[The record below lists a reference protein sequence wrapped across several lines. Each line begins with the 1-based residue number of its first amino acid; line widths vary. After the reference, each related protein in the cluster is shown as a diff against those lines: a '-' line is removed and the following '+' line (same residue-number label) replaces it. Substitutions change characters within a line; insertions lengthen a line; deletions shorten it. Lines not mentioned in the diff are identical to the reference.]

1 MAYRT
6 AGVIPSRNVVTAR
19 EGKGA
24 MPGYLRPSNQALLY
38 RSASANP
45 SVADD
50 RDQLAGMGVTLSGN
64 GMGDNGLSSP
74 GQIRRLARQVD
85 HLHTAQRGRLEG
97 FLGQLGATGSPNAN
111 PLPTGIS
118 MTVQEA
124 MRALPA
130 GSPMSSQ
137 STIIDRI
144 RRDQTDSWEISEA
157 YSGATLVYVAQLVRT
172 TPTGQH
178 MILLT
183 SDDLSTEQD
192 ARNYI
197 QAHEFAR
204 QAVQGKPP
212 RIIFNAN
219 LNENQSTT
227 RAKGLMG
234 LGNLGAS
241 AAVRRSLMVPN
252 VPGPAAA
259 WPGRYQPGGN
269 VTNLTNREV
278 QRLEMDGLGAMPS
291 TTTLLGVAAIVGAAV
306 LYFRR
311 K

>member
-6 AGVIPSRNVVTAR
+6 AGVVPSKHLVTAR
-19 EGKGA
+19 EGSGA
-24 MPGYLRPSNQALLY
+24 MPAHFRPQNQALLY

-45 SVADD
+45 SAADD
-50 RDQLAGMGVTLSGN
+50 RDQLAGMGVVLSGN
-64 GMGDNGLSSP
+64 GMGDNGLTSP
-74 GQIRRLARQVD
+74 GQTRRLARKVD
-85 HLHTAQRGRLEG
+85 HLHSAQRGKLEG
-97 FLGQLGATGSPNAN
+97 FLGQLGAAGSPNAN

-118 MTVQEA
+118 MSFNEA

-144 RRDQTDSWEISEA
+144 RRDLTDSWEISQA
-157 YSGATLVYVAQLVRT
+157 WSGATQVFVAQLVRT

-192 ARNYI
+192 ARSYI

-212 RIIFNAN
+212 RLQFNSDLTKA
-219 LNENQSTT
+219 Q
-227 RAKGLMG
+227 GLLG
-234 LGNLGAS
+234 LGNLGSS
-241 AAVRRSLMVPN
+241 AAVRRSLMVPT
-252 VPGPAAA
+252 VPGPSAA

-291 TTTLLGVAAIVGAAV
+291 TTTFLGLAALAGAAY
-306 LYFRR
+306 LYFKR

>member
-6 AGVIPSRNVVTAR
+6 SGIVPSKNLVTAR
-19 EGKGA
+19 EGRGA

-50 RDQLAGMGVTLSGN
+50 RDQLAGMGVVLSGN
-64 GMGDNGLSSP
+64 GMGDNGLTS
-74 GQIRRLARQVD
+74 GAELRRLAHRVD
-85 HLHTAQRGRLEG
+85 HLHTAQRAK
-97 FLGQLGATGSPNAN
+97 LGQLADAGSPNAN
-111 PLPTGIS
+111 PLPTGFS
-118 MTVQEA
+118 MSFQQA
-124 MRALPA
+124 MRSMPA
-130 GSPMSSQ
+130 GTPMSSQ
-137 STIIDRI
+137 STIVDRI
-144 RRDQTDSWEISEA
+144 RRDLTDSWEISQA
-157 YSGATLVYVAQLVRT
+157 WSGATSVYVAQLVRT

-178 MILLT
+178 MILVT
-183 SDDLSTEQD
+183 SDDLATEQD
-192 ARNYI
+192 ARSYI

-204 QAVQGKPP
+204 QSVQGTPP
-212 RIIFNAN
+212 RLLFNSNLMHSQGGAAAN
-219 LNENQSTT
+219 LS
-227 RAKGLMG
+227 
-234 LGNLGAS
+234 GAV
-241 AAVRRSLMVPN
+241 AQRSQVVPY

-278 QRLEMDGLGAMPS
+278 QKLEMDGLGAMPS
-291 TTTLLGVAAIVGAAV
+291 TTTMLGLAAIVGAAV

>member
-6 AGVIPSRNVVTAR
+6 AGVVPSKHLVTAR
-19 EGKGA
+19 EGRGS

-50 RDQLAGMGVTLSGN
+50 RDQLAGMGVVLSGN

-74 GQIRRLARQVD
+74 GQVRRMAHRVD
-85 HLHTAQRGRLEG
+85 HLHTAQRAKLEG
-97 FLGQLGATGSPNAN
+97 FLGQLGAAGSPNAN
-111 PLPTGIS
+111 PLPTGTS
-118 MTVQEA
+118 MTFQQA

-144 RRDQTDSWEISEA
+144 RRDQTDSWEISQA

-204 QAVQGKPP
+204 QSVQGKPP
-212 RIIFNAN
+212 RMLFNAD
-219 LNENQSTT
+219 LTKAQ
-227 RAKGLMG
+227 GLLG
-234 LGNLGAS
+234 LGNLGSGAT
-241 AAVRRSLMVPN
+241 VRRSLMVPD

-278 QRLEMDGLGAMPS
+278 QRLEMDGLGAMPTS
-291 TTTLLGVAAIVGAAV
+291 TTLLGVAALVGAAV

>member
-6 AGVIPSRNVVTAR
+6 AGVVPSKHLVTAR
-19 EGKGA
+19 EGQGA
-24 MPGYLRPSNQALLY
+24 MPAHFRPQNQALLY
-38 RSASANP
+38 RSASANL
-45 SVADD
+45 SAADD
-50 RDQLAGMGVTLSGN
+50 RDQLAGMGVVLSGN
-64 GMGDNGLSSP
+64 GLGDNGLSSL
-74 GQIRRLARQVD
+74 GAIRRLAHRVD
-85 HLHTAQRGRLEG
+85 HLHAAQRGRLEG
-97 FLGQLGATGSPNAN
+97 FLGQLGAAGSPNAN
-111 PLPTGIS
+111 PLPTGVS
-118 MTVQEA
+118 MTFQEA

-130 GSPMSSQ
+130 GSPMSTQ

-144 RRDQTDSWEISEA
+144 RRDLTDSWEISQA
-157 YSGATLVYVAQLVRT
+157 WSGASKVYVAQLVRT

-178 MILLT
+178 MVLLT
-183 SDDLSTEQD
+183 SDDLSTEED
-192 ARNYI
+192 ARSYI

-204 QAVQGKPP
+204 QSVQGKPP
-212 RIIFNAN
+212 RILFNADLTKAQG
-219 LNENQSTT
+219 LN
-227 RAKGLMG
+227 G
-234 LGNLGAS
+234 LGNLGSS

-291 TTTLLGVAAIVGAAV
+291 STTMLGLAALAGAAY